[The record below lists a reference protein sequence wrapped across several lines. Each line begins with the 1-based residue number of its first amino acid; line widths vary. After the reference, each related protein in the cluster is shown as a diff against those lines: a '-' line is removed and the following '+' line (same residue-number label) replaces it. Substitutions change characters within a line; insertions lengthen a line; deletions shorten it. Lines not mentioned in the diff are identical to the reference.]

1 MKCLQIQDCYGRG
14 LILIDVKINREYWK
28 KQERTFKVK
37 NCFCLYDTYACI
49 ALQFLDVEVWMG
61 GQYNFITIFYF
72 FDIQAPISIRN
83 FSSNKI
89 FFKISLQEW
98 KVGV

>member
-1 MKCLQIQDCYGRG
+1 MSANSG
-14 LILIDVKINREYWK
+14 LLWEGTNFDWCQNQQGILKERKHKFLRNNAFVLMIPICMHRAPVLDVK
-28 KQERTFKVK
+28 
-37 NCFCLYDTYACI
+37 
-49 ALQFLDVEVWMG
+49 VWMG

>member
-28 KQERTFKVK
+28 KQKKFLWNNAFVLMIPICMHRAPV
-37 NCFCLYDTYACI
+37 
-49 ALQFLDVEVWMG
+49 LDVKVWMG

>member
-1 MKCLQIQDCYGRG
+1 MKKCFLFFVLMIPICMHRAPV
-14 LILIDVKINREYWK
+14 LDVK
-28 KQERTFKVK
+28 
-37 NCFCLYDTYACI
+37 
-49 ALQFLDVEVWMG
+49 VWMG